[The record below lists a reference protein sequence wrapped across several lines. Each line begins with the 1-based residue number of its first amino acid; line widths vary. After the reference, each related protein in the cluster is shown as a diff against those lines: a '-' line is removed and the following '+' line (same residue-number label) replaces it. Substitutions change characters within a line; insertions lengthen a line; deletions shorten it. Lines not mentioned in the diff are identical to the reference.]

1 METDDRRRSGCVPRR
16 ALLKLR
22 LPARYRDLHLGAAIP
37 GTALPARALR
47 ALQDDDASRELSAI
61 LITEIAIK
69 SGKGK
74 LDVRREDV
82 VAGLADLR
90 VQVLPWNA
98 RHALQLFALPPHHAD
113 PFDGPSLAQALAEKI
128 PVVASDREIP
138 ALQGHRHHLVNFAP
152 PGIAAGSSGG

>member
-22 LPARYRDLHLGAAIP
+22 LLLD
-37 GTALPARALR
+37 TATFIWALQSPERLSARALR

-61 LITEIAIK
+61 SITEIAIK

-113 PFDGPSLAQALAEKI
+113 PFTGRFWRRRWPRKSRWWR
-128 PVVASDREIP
+128 PMRNSGVTGASTSSGEFC
-138 ALQGHRHHLVNFAP
+138 AA
-152 PGIAAGSSGG
+152 GIAAGSSGG